1 MSRPTD
7 HLARGGGRNYAIV
20 SAAGPGLRQELRR
33 RAGAEVAGPA
43 CPRLRIEEVGVSL
56 TPEAVEAGCTLSL
69 GSLSFRGLAKRQGG
83 VNRIEQLAAAAAVAA
98 LQQYLKQC
106 SSNRPLPR
114 LELLDAALAVTGTGQ
129 EFIHAT
135 VRLSEQNGC
144 TYLLGSALVRND
156 RCSTAV
162 AAALDATSRR
172 LGLLCL
178 PPPEE
183 SEEAGESLPLSP
195 PEDVATEEVALPEQ
209 FPAEPLEN
217 PPAPPVRED
226 PPRAEPVAADPLP
239 AEVARR
245 PALGVEITAT
255 SVRVA
260 AVGPEGEIL
269 AEARRPTRGG
279 ADAEATLSAALE
291 AVGEVIEAV
300 NSHSDLF
307 AAVGIAMPGELR
319 VADGVCVSCGDLPS
333 WREVQVAAP
342 FARELGLPVA
352 LLGSTAAAALGE
364 SKFGAAQQLSRV
376 IYVRLGADIEASLIV
391 DGAPALGGDLD
402 PARVGHMVIEPG
414 GSDCECGQSGCWQ
427 ALAGRDSV
435 VARALRAVR
444 SGTPSALAAAVDNRL
459 GSITPALVCRMAAG
473 GDAVAREALEETGAY
488 FALGLANLATLL
500 DPEGIVVEGTPP
512 ALGTALLRAAE
523 ATLKSKGRSRLLSRC
538 VLLSPHLNDTARVL
552 GAAAYASRLAGN
564 GAGGEN
570 GDRSPAAAWRGELSA

>member
-1 MSRPTD
+1 
-7 HLARGGGRNYAIV
+7 
-20 SAAGPGLRQELRR
+20 LRR

-43 CPRLRIEEVGVSL
+43 CPRLRIEEVGVRL
-56 TPEAVEAGCTLSL
+56 TADAVEAGCTLSL

-83 VNRIEQLAAAAAVAA
+83 VNRIEELAAAAAVAA

-106 SSNRPLPR
+106 SSHRPLPR
-114 LELLDAALAVTGTGQ
+114 LELIDAALALTGTGQ

-178 PPPEE
+178 PAPEE
-183 SEEAGESLPLSP
+183 GEEAGESLPLSP
-195 PEDVATEEVALPEQ
+195 PEKMAVPEQ
-209 FPAEPLEN
+209 PPVEPLEE

-226 PPRAEPVAADPLP
+226 PPRADPLP
-239 AEVARR
+239 AEVAHR

-255 SVRVA
+255 SVRAA

-279 ADAEATLSAALE
+279 ADAEATLSSALE
-291 AVGEVIEAV
+291 AVGEVMEAV

-319 VADGVCVSCGDLPS
+319 VADGVCISCGDLPS

-364 SKFGAAQQLSRV
+364 ARFGAAQQLSRV
-376 IYVRLGADIEASLIV
+376 IYVRLGAEIEASLIV

-444 SGTPSALAAAVDNRL
+444 SGTPSALGAAVDNRL
-459 GSITPALVCRMAAG
+459 GSITPALVCRLAAG

-488 FALGLANLATLL
+488 FALGLANLAALL

-552 GAAAYASRLAGN
+552 GVAAYASRLAGN
-564 GAGGEN
+564 GEEGRARA
-570 GDRSPAAAWRGELSA
+570 DRSAATARQGESSV